1 MALDKNFL
9 KYKLEKIKNDDIFKD
24 QDSDTKKSIRKAN
37 SKKAAKEAEAIHS
50 YLTGIDSIKPF
61 MNKSFIDPDSM
72 PGNLAI
78 NELTGQLN
86 VTQAKTASAP
96 TLPMIPGF
104 LPPAIAGRVS
114 NAQKSKALKILKRL
128 FDSLNI
134 VFKPKK
140 LLMDKDFETKGQVN
154 VGKNII
160 IGGSGTIN
168 QNLIISGDHTIGGR
182 LTVSRMAQFHGGI
195 NLRPMGA
202 RTPSDL
208 MVDGNIQGTK
218 DLTLGQNLKIEKDGE
233 IGGNL
238 NVERDENIK
247 GNLNVG
253 NDEVVGGNLS
263 VENNVDISG
272 NSNIGG
278 GLNVTKISNTMGIHN
293 VGLAL
298 NVMGPAIF
306 GGGLIIAPFPI
317 PPIPGMIPPRRNKNS
332 ANLTV
337 TGNINGHKKLT
348 LGGELNVGGDG
359 IIEGNVRVARSVD
372 VQGDINLRGNENVNG
387 DINLSGNGN
396 VNGDLSVEGILNVGE
411 SSATENGYTYL
422 PNGIILQWGTGTS
435 TSDDEESFEF
445 PIAFPN
451 ACFNVVT
458 QRTNGDAQDIL
469 PVQNITA
476 TNFEINRNSVI
487 DGSEGFYYQAIGN

>member
-1 MALDKNFL
+1 MALDRNFL
-9 KYKLEKIKNDDIFKD
+9 KYKFEKIKNDDIFKD
-24 QDSDTKKSIRKAN
+24 QDSETKKRIRKEN
-37 SKKAAKEAEAIHS
+37 SKRAKREAEAIHS
-50 YLTGIDSIKPF
+50 YLTGMDTIRPF
-61 MNKSFIDPDSM
+61 MNKSFIDPDST
-72 PGNLAI
+72 PGNLTI
-78 NELTGQLN
+78 TEVGQMN
-86 VTQAKTASAP
+86 VTQVQGAGSKSSKLLALMGSRGNLA
-96 TLPMIPGF
+96 
-104 LPPAIAGRVS
+104 AI
-114 NAQKSKALKILKRL
+114 NAQKSRHLKVLKRL

-134 VFKPKK
+134 IFKPKK
-140 LLMDKDFETKGQVN
+140 LSIDKDFEAKGQVN

-160 IGGSGTIN
+160 IGGNGNIN
-168 QNLIISGDHTIGGR
+168 QD
-182 LTVSRMAQFHGGI
+182 
-195 NLRPMGA
+195 
-202 RTPSDL
+202 
-208 MVDGNIQGTK
+208 
-218 DLTLGQNLKIEKDGE
+218 
-233 IGGNL
+233 L
-238 NVERDENIK
+238 NVEGTHNVGRGLNVIGPSVFRGNVNLEPRNSKTSANFVVNGNIEGSK
-247 GNLNVG
+247 NLILGQNLNVG
-253 NDEVVGGNLS
+253 NDGIVSGNLI
-263 VENNVDISG
+263 VDKNETVKGNLQVDKNETLKGNLQVDKNETVGG

-278 GLNVTKISNTMGIHN
+278 SLNVTKISNTMGIHN

-435 TSDDEESFEF
+435 TSDDEEYFEF

-476 TNFEINRNSVI
+476 TNFEINRNSDI
-487 DGSEGFYYQAIGN
+487 DGDEGFYYQAIGH